1 MFLFFIFYS
10 ENFICAI
17 DVSLIDL
24 IQMNTAISKTK
35 CTKHKI
41 NTSKL
46 ERRKSGDIFNFLGR
60 AFIELF

>member
-24 IQMNTAISKTK
+24 LQMNPAILKTK
-35 CTKHKI
+35 STKYKI

-46 ERRKSGDIFNFLGR
+46 ERQKGGDIFNFLGR